1 MRSSPHRRRSLV
13 AAVIAAALLVL
24 AAFIVWPDSTIR
36 VPQGAAP
43 DSLTM
48 KPCSYDIEDGSVAA
62 DCGTLVVAENRRD
75 SGSRLIALPV
85 VRIRA
90 ASKPAGEPV
99 FRFGGGPGQ
108 SNMDFPQAGR
118 LTKHHDVVLVGY
130 RGVDGSSRLDCDEV
144 TNALQSSAD
153 MTGGQT
159 LAHTRRA
166 FERCADRLQRT
177 GVDLTGYSAV
187 QRVED
192 MESARKALGYRRI
205 NLLSSSAGTRTAMIY
220 AWRYPDALRR
230 SAMISVNPPGH
241 LYWDPRI
248 TDTQFEQYA
257 DLCRADRACDAKTS
271 DLAATIRSRVAD
283 MPTRWGPFRIK
294 KTNVSILSQ
303 YSMHMNGEG
312 SAPGNAPTVID
323 AYLDGGPG
331 AMWAM
336 SVLADVTLPS
346 STVWG
351 ELASFAMI
359 DAPAMRTYY
368 GRGGDHGSI
377 LGNSSTDFLWGG
389 PNGFSTVWPD
399 SPDNAEYRTV
409 RPSSVETLLIGG
421 ELDFSTPPVN
431 ATKELLPSLSRGS
444 EVVIP
449 GIGHTADVWQQQPE
463 AGTHL
468 LTTFYDSG
476 RVDSSRFER
485 RPVDFTAVPMSMSLV
500 AGFLLAG
507 VTGVPLLGL
516 LALVLL
522 ARRRRSRGASG
533 RPAGRW
539 IRLLGTAPLG
549 LAGWLL
555 GVLFAWIFAPQ
566 WFVTSLAVVVPG
578 TGLLVGLGVYL
589 ARPDEDPDGSNRTTT
604 PMLVLLGAWLGAL
617 LGALAGS
624 GLLTPAT
631 AVFGAVVGANT
642 LLAIRTLRRRSPLAA
657 TAVPG

>member
-1 MRSSPHRRRSLV
+1 MRSSPHSRRSLV
-13 AAVIAAALLVL
+13 VAGISAALLVL
-24 AAFIVWPDSTIR
+24 AAVVLWPDSPVR
-36 VPQGAAP
+36 VPPGAAA

-48 KPCSYDIEDGSVAA
+48 KPCSYDTEDGSVPA

-75 SGSRLIALPV
+75 ADSRLIALPV

-90 ASKPAGEPV
+90 ASKPSGEPV

-118 LTKHHDVVLVGY
+118 LREKHDVVLVGY

-144 TNALQSSAD
+144 TDALQSAAD
-153 MTGGQT
+153 MTGEEN
-159 LAHTRRA
+159 LPHVRRA
-166 FERCADRLQRT
+166 FERCADRLQR
-177 GVDLTGYSAV
+177 GGADLTGYSAV

-205 NLLSSSAGTRTAMIY
+205 DLLSSSAGTRTAMIY
-220 AWRYPDALRR
+220 AWRHPDALRR

-241 LYWDPRI
+241 LFWDPRI
-248 TDTQFEQYA
+248 TDTQFGQYA

-271 DLAATIRSRVAD
+271 DLAATIRTRIAELPS
-283 MPTRWGPFRIK
+283 RWGPFSIK
-294 KTNVSILSQ
+294 KTNISILSQ

-312 SAPGNAPTVID
+312 SAPGNAPTVFD

-336 SVLADVTLPS
+336 SVLADVTLPN

-359 DAPAMRTYY
+359 DAPALRDYY
-368 GRGGDHGSI
+368 AEGGDPGSI
-377 LGNSSTDFLWGG
+377 LGNSATDFLWGG
-389 PNGFSTVWPD
+389 PDGFPSVWPD
-399 SPDNAEYRTV
+399 SPDNADYRTV

-444 EVVIP
+444 EVIVP
-449 GIGHTADVWQQQPE
+449 GIGHTADFWQQQPE
-463 AGTHL
+463 AATHL

-485 RPVDFTAVPMSMSLV
+485 RPVDFTAVPMSMSLI
-500 AGFLLAG
+500 AGVLLAA
-507 VTGVPLLGL
+507 VTGGPLLGL
-516 LALVLL
+516 LALALL
-522 ARRRRSRGASG
+522 ARRRRGRGAPG
-533 RPAGRW
+533 RRAGLW
-539 IRLLGTAPLG
+539 IRLLGTVPLG

-555 GVLFAWIFAPQ
+555 GLLFAWTLAPQ
-566 WFVTSLAVVVPG
+566 WFLTSLPVVVPG

-589 ARPDEDPDGSNRTTT
+589 ARPAEDADGTHRATA
-604 PMLVLLGAWLGAL
+604 PALVLVGGWLGAL

-624 GLLTPAT
+624 GFLIPAT
-631 AVFGAVVGANT
+631 AVLGAVAGANA
-642 LLAIRTLRRRSPLAA
+642 LLAARALRHRSPHAA
-657 TAVPG
+657 TAVTG